1 MDESLSISSRS
12 GVKTFSHTRSWLLS
26 RTAMRTEALVLQ
38 EDAG

>member
-1 MDESLSISSRS
+1 MDEWLSISRRS
-12 GVKTFSHTRSWLLS
+12 GVKTLSHRSSCLLS